1 MLNEE
6 PAANAGTAFAGGADS
21 SVADVSK
28 RPLTNEL
35 FFRKEESERPR
46 PGGIIVLLPLL
57 PWLAPLPSKTP
68 MEGWRERP
76 EGPREKEPLR
86 VMDGCLEMAAPPKGP
101 GREPGNTAPGGSHAE
116 VVVVVTPLGRS
127 AGDGTTLDV
136 RLARPATPPF
146 NMPTP

>member
-6 PAANAGTAFAGGADS
+6 AAANAGTAFAGGADS

-35 FFRKEESERPR
+35 FFRKEESERPK

-76 EGPREKEPLR
+76 RAAEKGCSR
-86 VMDGCLEMAAPPKGP
+86 VMDGCLEMAAPPKGL
-101 GREPGNTAPGGSHAE
+101 AE
-116 VVVVVTPLGRS
+116 SRVTPHLV
-127 AGDGTTLDV
+127 A
-136 RLARPATPPF
+136 ATRR
-146 NMPTP
+146 